1 MASGAVLDLD
11 DPGIGIE
18 AQLAREALLD
28 LGLRRR
34 LHATAEEPIRGAR
47 IVEHAL
53 RRRPEQLGRAVKPVE
68 LDEDGAGLLCPAPAY
83 RRERALGV
91 AAPDIGRDPD
101 RRFEAHRP
109 LRRAQ
114 VCLRRRHDG
123 YRFGLAYSS
132 GRPVIAVI
140 SRITRSDAWPVIGSL
155 RSRSNFSIAA
165 CVSASTIPLA
175 LIWP

>member
-109 LRRAQ
+109 
-114 VCLRRRHDG
+114 
-123 YRFGLAYSS
+123 S
-132 GRPVIAVI
+132 AVP
-140 SRITRSDAWPVIGSL
+140 RCACGADTTDTGSDALIPAAGRSSL
-155 RSRSNFSIAA
+155 SSHASRGP
-165 CVSASTIPLA
+165 TPGR
-175 LIWP
+175 